1 MSSIERPHLWSA
13 KSARGIALALHHARG
28 DTLGVEMSL
37 SRSDDRVASTRLT
50 LKICA
55 ATLLMLFAAAL
66 CSAQEITIGVT
77 YVCNG
82 EHIYIEGCNIRDT
95 SDTSTCMVAH
105 PDHLTAT
112 GLNTYTS
119 MTRGALKKLLPT
131 CQQPTAKQV
140 AAAKAFQKKQEDT
153 YNADAQKA
161 TEQLNAATQPATY
174 GQPQKP
180 KTPEERAITRCVTSG
195 RLPATCT
202 GNSLLGAFSQMVGQ
216 VMPSLAKEPPPGP
229 NMAGVF
235 EGPGKWRLDFIDGG
249 VLVNCAFLSP
259 DQHSYKIEFKN
270 ESTVIVIDTTPKPL
284 VLTLEAD
291 GTIVGPGP
299 LTIDGVVASGYK
311 SDGPDPGAMSGYTDK
326 YGMSLSNQQAASTS
340 ELYSGG
346 ERYYGHVNSGGGHTT
361 FASKTATCPAQNLS
375 SNGASVGVQTMQT
388 DLLKTMFGGDKGP
401 PTPPGIR
408 MHGIYAAS
416 TGFSVQFFP
425 ESAILGCGP
434 DAARAYPYAV
444 LAEGANAVI
453 HVNAPDHPLTLAF
466 KPDGS
471 LDPGGTGPY
480 QVHGRTV
487 TGQNDDGDFTFAP
500 MEQSCSLAVL
510 TPSATIPA
518 SGGTATA
525 TNASAGNRAGAP
537 DNGGG
542 TLSTP
547 DKPLGNAILTI
558 VSKFPAQ
565 PGAANPLGGHPYV
578 LLRNSYANVVA
589 KAGVTVPA
597 GMTSYKYVATICF
610 NKTPKCQKV
619 TDAIKADAASAVRA
633 DASGNGIFPGVP
645 PGTYYLMISTR
656 YNNQPLAWGQAVQLK
671 AGPNS
676 MALDPSNATPIN

>member
-1 MSSIERPHLWSA
+1 
-13 KSARGIALALHHARG
+13 
-28 DTLGVEMSL
+28 MSL
-37 SRSDDRVASTRLT
+37 ASSNYRRERTRLAA
-50 LKICA
+50 KIGA
-55 ATLLMLFAAAL
+55 ATLLVLFAAAL
-66 CSAQEITIGVT
+66 CNAQDVIVGVT

-82 EHIYIEGCNIRDT
+82 EHIYLESCNIRDT

-105 PDHLTAT
+105 PDHLTPT

-140 AAAKAFQKKQEDT
+140 AAAKASQKKQDDI
-153 YNADAQKA
+153 YNANAQKA

-216 VMPSLAKEPPPGP
+216 VMPSLAKEPPSGP

-249 VLVNCAFLSP
+249 VMVNCSFLSP
-259 DQHSYKIEFKN
+259 DQHNYKIEFKN
-270 ESTVIVIDTTPKPL
+270 DRTALVIDTTPKPL
-284 VLTLEAD
+284 VLTIRAD

-299 LTIDGVVASGYK
+299 LTIDGVVASGYT
-311 SDGPDPGAMSGYTDK
+311 SEGPDPNASSGYTDK
-326 YGMSLSNQQAASTS
+326 YGMSLSNQQASSTS
-340 ELYSGG
+340 ELYKAGQP
-346 ERYYGHVNSGGGHTT
+346 YYGHVNSGGGHTT

-375 SNGASVGVQTMQT
+375 SKGAGVGVQTMQT

-408 MHGIYAAS
+408 MHGIYAAA

-425 ESAILGCGP
+425 ESAVLGCGP
-434 DAARAYPYAV
+434 DAARAYPYTV
-444 LAEGANAVI
+444 VAEGTKAVI
-453 HVNAPDHPLTLAF
+453 HITAPDHPLTLTF
-466 KPDGS
+466 NPNGS
-471 LDPGGTGPY
+471 LDPGAIGPY

-500 MEQSCSLAVL
+500 MEQSCNLAVL

-518 SGGTATA
+518 GGGTAAA
-525 TNASAGNRAGAP
+525 TNASAGNRGGAP
-537 DNGGG
+537 DNLGGS
-542 TLSTP
+542 LSTP
-547 DKPLGNAILTI
+547 DKPLGNAILSI
-558 VSKFPAQ
+558 ASKFPSQ
-565 PGAANPLGGHPYV
+565 PGAANPLGGRPYV
-578 LLRNSYANVVA
+578 LLRHSYANAIA
-589 KAGVTVPA
+589 KGGVSVPA
-597 GMTSYKYVATICF
+597 GMSVYKYVASICTS
-610 NKTPKCQKV
+610 KTPDCQKV
-619 TDAIKADAASAVRA
+619 TDAIKGDAASAVRA
-633 DASGNGIFPGVP
+633 DANGNGIFPGVP

-656 YNNQPLAWGQAVQLK
+656 YNNQALYWGQAVQLK
-671 AGPNS
+671 SGQNS
-676 MALDPSNATPIN
+676 MALDQTSATQIN

>member
-1 MSSIERPHLWSA
+1 MNLRSSKCSA
-13 KSARGIALALHHARG
+13 G
-28 DTLGVEMSL
+28 
-37 SRSDDRVASTRLT
+37 STRLT
-50 LKICA
+50 LKTGA
-55 ATLLMLFAAAL
+55 AILMFLFAAAL
-66 CSAQEITIGVT
+66 CRAQDIAIGVT
-77 YVCNG
+77 YVCSG

-105 PDHLTAT
+105 PDHLTST

-119 MTRGALKKLLPT
+119 MTRGALKNSCPLASS
-131 CQQPTAKQV
+131 PTAKQL

-153 YNADAQKA
+153 YNANEKKA

-180 KTPEERAITRCVTSG
+180 KTPEERAMARCITAG

-216 VMPSLAKEPPPGP
+216 VLPSLTKEPAPGP

-235 EGPGKWRLDFIDGG
+235 EGAGKWRLDFIDGG

-259 DQHSYKIEFKN
+259 DQHNYKIEFKN
-270 ESTVIVIDTTPKPL
+270 DRTVIVIDTTPKPL
-284 VLTLEAD
+284 VLTLKAD

-299 LTIDGVVASGYK
+299 LQIDGVVASGYT
-311 SDGPDPGAMSGYTDK
+311 SDGPDPTAMSGYTDK
-326 YGMSLSNQQAASTS
+326 YGTHLTNQQASTTS
-340 ELYSGG
+340 DLYSNGQP
-346 ERYYGHVNSGGGHTT
+346 YYGHVNSGGGHTT

-375 SNGASVGVQTMQT
+375 SKGAGVGVQTMQT

-408 MHGIYAAS
+408 MHGIFAAS

-425 ESAILGCGP
+425 ESAVLGCGP
-434 DAARAYPYAV
+434 DAARAYPYSVVAD
-444 LAEGANAVI
+444 GTKAVI
-453 HVNAPDHPLTLAF
+453 HINAPDHPLTLAF
-466 KPDGS
+466 KADGS
-471 LDPGGTGPY
+471 LDPGGSGPY

-500 MEQSCSLAVL
+500 MEQSCNLAVL
-510 TPSATIPA
+510 TASATIPA
-518 SGGTATA
+518 SGGAAAASNT
-525 TNASAGNRAGAP
+525 SAGTRGGAP

-542 TLSTP
+542 TLSVP
-547 DKPLGNAILTI
+547 DKPLGNAVLTV
-558 VSKFPAQ
+558 VSKLPAQ
-565 PGAANPLGGHPYV
+565 AGAANALGGRPYV
-578 LLRNSYANVVA
+578 LLRNSYANLVA

-597 GMTSYKYVATICF
+597 GMTPYKYVATICV
-610 NKTPKCQKV
+610 NKSPECQKV

-676 MALDPSNATPIN
+676 MALDQSNATPIN

>member
-1 MSSIERPHLWSA
+1 MSRASSNDGRERTWLAA
-13 KSARGIALALHHARG
+13 KIG
-28 DTLGVEMSL
+28 
-37 SRSDDRVASTRLT
+37 
-50 LKICA
+50 A
-55 ATLLMLFAAAL
+55 ATLLVLFAAAL
-66 CSAQEITIGVT
+66 CNAQDIIVGVT

-82 EHIYIEGCNIRDT
+82 EHIYLEGCNIRDT

-105 PDHLTAT
+105 PDHLTST

-119 MTRGALKKLLPT
+119 MTRGALKKLLPS
-131 CQQPTAKQV
+131 CQQPTAKQL
-140 AAAKAFQKKQEDT
+140 AAAKAFQKKQDDI
-153 YNADAQKA
+153 YNANAQKA

-249 VLVNCAFLSP
+249 VLVNCSFLSP
-259 DQHSYKIEFKN
+259 DQHNYKIEFKN
-270 ESTVIVIDTTPKPL
+270 DRTALIIDTTPKPL
-284 VLTLEAD
+284 VLTLKAD

-299 LTIDGVVASGYK
+299 LTIDGVVASGYTK
-311 SDGPDPGAMSGYTDK
+311 DGPDPNGMSGYTDK
-326 YGMSLSNQQAASTS
+326 YGSSLSNQQASSTS

-346 ERYYGHVNSGGGHTT
+346 QRYYGSVISGGGHTT
-361 FASKTATCPAQNLS
+361 FASKTATCPAINLS
-375 SNGASVGVQTMQT
+375 SKGAGVGVQTMQT

-408 MHGIYAAS
+408 MRGIYAAS

-425 ESAILGCGP
+425 ESAVLGCGP
-434 DAARAYPYAV
+434 DAARAYPYNV
-444 LAEGANAVI
+444 VAEGTKAVI
-453 HVNAPDHPLTLAF
+453 HITAPDHPLTLTFAS
-466 KPDGS
+466 DGS
-471 LDPGGTGPY
+471 LDPGATGPY
-480 QVHGRTV
+480 LVHGRTV

-500 MEQSCSLAVL
+500 MEQSCNLAVL

-518 SGGTATA
+518 SGGSAAT
-525 TNASAGNRAGAP
+525 TNASAVNRGGAP
-537 DNGGG
+537 DNLRG

-547 DKPLGNAILTI
+547 AAPLGNAILSI
-558 VSKFPAQ
+558 ASKFTAQ
-565 PGAANPLGGHPYV
+565 AGVANPLGGRPYV
-578 LLRNSYANVVA
+578 LLRHSYANAVA
-589 KAGVTVPA
+589 KGGVSVPA
-597 GMTSYKYVATICF
+597 GMSVYKYVASICTS
-610 NKTPKCQKV
+610 KTPDCQKV

-633 DASGNGIFPGVP
+633 DANGNGTFPGVP

-656 YNNQPLAWGQAVQLK
+656 YNDQALYWGQAVQLK
-671 AGPNS
+671 AGQNS
-676 MALDPSNATPIN
+676 MTLDQTSATQIN

>member
-1 MSSIERPHLWSA
+1 
-13 KSARGIALALHHARG
+13 
-28 DTLGVEMSL
+28 MSL
-37 SRSDDRVASTRLT
+37 ASSNHGRERTRLAA
-50 LKICA
+50 KIGA
-55 ATLLMLFAAAL
+55 ATLLVLFAAAI
-66 CSAQEITIGVT
+66 CNAQDIIVGVT
-77 YVCNG
+77 YICNG
-82 EHIYIEGCNIRDT
+82 EHIYLEGCNIRDT

-105 PDHLTAT
+105 PDHLTST

-131 CQQPTAKQV
+131 CQQPSAKQI
-140 AAAKAFQKKQEDT
+140 AAAKAFQKKQDDT
-153 YNADAQKA
+153 YNANEKKA
-161 TEQLNAATQPATY
+161 TEQLNTATQPATY

-216 VMPSLAKEPPPGP
+216 VMPSLAKEPPSGP
-229 NMAGVF
+229 TMAGVF

-259 DQHSYKIEFKN
+259 DQHNYKLEFKN
-270 ESTVIVIDTTPKPL
+270 DRTALIIDTTPKPL
-284 VLTLEAD
+284 VLTLKAD

-299 LTIDGVVASGYK
+299 LTIDGVVASGYT
-311 SDGPDPGAMSGYTDK
+311 SDGPDPNASSGYTDK
-326 YGMSLSNQQAASTS
+326 YGMSLSNQQASSTS
-340 ELYSGG
+340 ELYSNGQP
-346 ERYYGHVNSGGGHTT
+346 YYGHVNSGGGHTT
-361 FASKTATCPAQNLS
+361 FARKTASCPAQNLS
-375 SNGASVGVQTMQT
+375 SKGAGVGVQTMQT

-408 MHGIYAAS
+408 MRGIYAAT

-425 ESAILGCGP
+425 ESAVLGCGP
-434 DAARAYPYAV
+434 DAARAYPYTVVAD
-444 LAEGANAVI
+444 GTKAVI
-453 HVNAPDHPLTLAF
+453 HITAPDHPLTLTF

-471 LDPGGTGPY
+471 LDPGATGAY

-500 MEQSCSLAVL
+500 MEQSCNLAVL

-518 SGGTATA
+518 GGGTATA
-525 TNASAGNRAGAP
+525 TNASAGNRGGAP
-537 DNGGG
+537 DNLGGS
-542 TLSTP
+542 LSTP
-547 DKPLGNAILTI
+547 DKPLGNAVLSIA
-558 VSKFPAQ
+558 SKFPAQ
-565 PGAANPLGGHPYV
+565 PGAANPLGGRPYV

-597 GMTSYKYVATICF
+597 GMTPYKYVATVCF
-610 NKTPKCQKV
+610 NKAPECQKV

-633 DASGNGIFPGVP
+633 DASGNGTFPGVP

-671 AGPNS
+671 PGPNS